1 MKMGKYMK
9 GAITILVLSIPNFIL
24 GQAVEAAPIE
34 VEKSEIAHMEFS
46 WNRNCASDIAW
57 QDIDRGEPQLREV
70 VRRTRACTT
79 YLVYIPAQS
88 EQLHQL
94 NRYDNGMP
102 ATAMLSSEIYFRE
115 Y

>member
-1 MKMGKYMK
+1 MGKYMK

-34 VEKSEIAHMEFS
+34 VEKSKIAPMEFS

-57 QDIDRGEPQLREV
+57 QERASNDEDEKTVLMVVTELIVCPARSVVEPIQV
-70 VRRTRACTT
+70 
-79 YLVYIPAQS
+79 
-88 EQLHQL
+88 HQL